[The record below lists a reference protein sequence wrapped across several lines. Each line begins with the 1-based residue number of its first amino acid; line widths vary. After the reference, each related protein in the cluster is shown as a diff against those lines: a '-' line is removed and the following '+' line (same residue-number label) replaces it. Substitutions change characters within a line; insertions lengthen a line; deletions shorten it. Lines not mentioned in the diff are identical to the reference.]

1 MVLADLGKKINA
13 ALAKLNKAT
22 VIDEE
27 VLKEILS
34 EICNALLQADV
45 NVKYVLKMRQNIT
58 TKFKMQEEEGTNL
71 RKLI

>member
-13 ALAKLNKAT
+13 ALSKLNKAT

-27 VLKEILS
+27 ILKEILS

-58 TKFKMQEEEGTNL
+58 TKFKM
-71 RKLI
+71 